1 MNRDYWEARSD
12 VKEEGGPNMGVT
24 RGKQAVAAE
33 TGVKERDIYQVTR
46 VIDCEEM
53 DRKKDGDKVF
63 F

>member
-1 MNRDYWEARSD
+1 M
-12 VKEEGGPNMGVT
+12 KEEGGPNMGVT